1 MECLITLLPFPPYYL
16 YNMVATSNK
25 KQDKELL
32 NQLQTILL
40 KDDRAAIERLQAT
53 IDDPVLLSEKV
64 SPIIEDRMAFFKE
77 QFPIE
82 FRASVDKLIERKL
95 KASQAEILDVI
106 YPVMGKMIK
115 KYIQH
120 QFELLRESINQQIED
135 QKKRIFPNRRSKTT
149 TAITLADQLL
159 SQIDI
164 STIHEIYVIQKH
176 SGILLGSYSGSD
188 VIDRDALAGMLT
200 AIKSFVEDAFKQDQ
214 QELEII
220 RYQNYQ
226 IFVYNLYTYYI
237 AVAVEGSLSSERAG
251 QLEDALMNIG
261 ERMNPLIKKVDE
273 STSFEVRKLLTEYFQ
288 A

>member
-1 MECLITLLPFPPYYL
+1 MED
-16 YNMVATSNK
+16 SNRN
-25 KQDKELL
+25 KEALE
-32 NQLQTILL
+32 QLKAILL
-40 KDDRAAIERLQAT
+40 KEDRSELEKIRDRL
-53 IDDPVLLSEKV
+53 DSSEELSKRV
-64 SPIIEDRMAFFKE
+64 SPIIEERLEYFKAE
-77 QFPIE
+77 FPNE
-82 FRASVDKLIERKL
+82 FRVVIQGFIDERIEN
-95 KASQAEILDVI
+95 SQEEILNTI

-120 QFELLRESINQQIED
+120 QFELLRESINQQIEE
-135 QKKRIFPNRRSKTT
+135 QKKRIFPNRKSKND
-149 TAITLADQLL
+149 TAITPADQLL
-159 SQIDI
+159 SQIDTSI
-164 STIHEIYVIQKH
+164 IHEIYVIQKH

-200 AIKSFVEDAFKQDQ
+200 AIKSFVEDAFMQDQ

-251 QLEDALMNIG
+251 QLEDVLMNIG
-261 ERMNPLIKKVDE
+261 EKMNPLIKKVDE

-288 A
+288 V

>member
-1 MECLITLLPFPPYYL
+1 MED
-16 YNMVATSNK
+16 ARANK
-25 KQDKELL
+25 EALD
-32 NQLQTILL
+32 QLRAILL
-40 KDDRAAIERLQAT
+40 KEDRSELEKIRDRL
-53 IDDPVLLSEKV
+53 DSSEEFSEKV
-64 SPIIEDRMAFFKE
+64 SPIIEERLEYFKAE
-77 QFPIE
+77 FPNE
-82 FRASVDKLIERKL
+82 FRVVIQGFIDERIES
-95 KASQAEILDVI
+95 SQEEILNII

-120 QFELLRESINQQIED
+120 QFELLRENINQQIEV
-135 QKKRIFPNRRSKTT
+135 QKKRIFPGRRSKTT
-149 TAITLADQLL
+149 ITPADQLL
-159 SQIDI
+159 SQIDT

-251 QLEDALMNIG
+251 KLEEALMNIG
-261 ERMNPLIKKVDE
+261 QKMNPLIKKVDE
-273 STSFEVRKLLTEYFQ
+273 STSYEVRKLLTEYFQ

>member
-1 MECLITLLPFPPYYL
+1 MEDSHT
-16 YNMVATSNK
+16 NK
-25 KQDKELL
+25 DALE
-32 NQLQTILL
+32 QLRSILL
-40 KDDRAAIERLQAT
+40 KEARSELEKIRDRLDNPEE
-53 IDDPVLLSEKV
+53 LSARV
-64 SPIIEDRMAFFKE
+64 SPIIEERMEYFKTE
-77 QFPIE
+77 FPNE
-82 FRASVDKLIERKL
+82 FRGVIQGFIDERIES
-95 KASQAEILDVI
+95 SQEEILNII

-135 QKKRIFPNRRSKTT
+135 QKRRFFSSRRSENTT
-149 TAITLADQLL
+149 EITPADRLL
-159 SQIDI
+159 NEIDTSI
-164 STIHEIYVIQKH
+164 VHEIYVIQKH

-237 AVAVEGSLSSERAG
+237 AVAVEGSLSSQRAG
-251 QLEDALMNIG
+251 QLEEALMNIG
-261 ERMNPLIKKVDE
+261 EKMNPLIKKVDE
-273 STSFEVRKLLTEYFQ
+273 STSFEVRKLLTE
-288 A
+288 

>member
-1 MECLITLLPFPPYYL
+1 MED
-16 YNMVATSNK
+16 AHANK
-25 KQDKELL
+25 EA
-32 NQLQTILL
+32 LQKLRAILL
-40 KDDRAAIERLQAT
+40 EEDRSELEGIRNRL
-53 IDDPVLLSEKV
+53 DSSEEFSNRV
-64 SPIIEDRMAFFKE
+64 SPIIEERLAFFKKE
-77 QFPIE
+77 FPNEFKTVIQGFVDERIE
-82 FRASVDKLIERKL
+82 S
-95 KASQAEILDVI
+95 SQEEILNVI

-135 QKKRIFPNRRSKTT
+135 QKRRIFPSRKSKLKNQTG
-149 TAITLADQLL
+149 ITPADRLL
-159 SQIDI
+159 SKIDTSI
-164 STIHEIYVIQKH
+164 IHEIYVIKKH

-200 AIKSFVEDAFKQDQ
+200 AIKSFVEDAFRQDT

-251 QLEDALMNIG
+251 QLEEALMNIG
-261 ERMNPLIKKVDE
+261 EKINPIIKRVDE
-273 STSFEVRKLLTEYFQ
+273 STSFEVRKLLTEYFHNNKE
-288 A
+288 